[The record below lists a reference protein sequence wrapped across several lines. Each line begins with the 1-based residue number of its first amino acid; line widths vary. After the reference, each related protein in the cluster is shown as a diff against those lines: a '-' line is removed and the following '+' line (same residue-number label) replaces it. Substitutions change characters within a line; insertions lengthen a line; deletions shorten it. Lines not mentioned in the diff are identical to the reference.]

1 MSKCGREIIHVQ
13 VGQCGNK
20 IGHRFLDQINVEHGL
35 SLDGK
40 FEVKKDDPD
49 NKKKLD
55 KIHVYY
61 EESAKLQ
68 FTFRAVLLDLRSK
81 NIDAIKSSRTG
92 ALYNPDNMFSGYNFG
107 QGFGNN
113 WAKGFYT
120 EGAET
125 IDEVMDMIRRATERC
140 KCPQAFQLT
149 HAIGGGT
156 GSGLGTLLLL
166 KIEDHYPDKIKA
178 TYTVYPSPKVSD
190 VVVEPYN
197 AILSIHQLIQYSDES
212 FVIDNEA
219 LLNISHNVLKR
230 KHPKWSDLNW
240 IISMVMSGVTASLRF
255 TGKLNMDL
263 RKMYNNLVPFP
274 RLHFF

>member
-20 IGHRFLDQINVEHGL
+20 IGHRFLDQITVEHGL

-49 NKKKLD
+49 NRKKLD

-68 FTFRAVLLDLRSK
+68 FTFRAVLVDLRST
-81 NIDAIKSSRTG
+81 NIDVIKSSRTG
-92 ALYNPDNMFSGYNFG
+92 ALYNPDNMCCQG
-107 QGFGNN
+107 QGAANN
-113 WAKGFYT
+113 WAKGHYC
-120 EGAET
+120 EGAEI
-125 IDEVMDMIRRATERC
+125 IDEAMDIIRRATERC
-140 KCPQAFQLT
+140 TCPQAFQLT

-190 VVVEPYN
+190 VVVEP
-197 AILSIHQLIQYSDES
+197 
-212 FVIDNEA
+212 
-219 LLNISHNVLKR
+219 
-230 KHPKWSDLNW
+230 
-240 IISMVMSGVTASLRF
+240 
-255 TGKLNMDL
+255 
-263 RKMYNNLVPFP
+263 
-274 RLHFF
+274 